1 MAAVPFGVGRTKG
14 EVANAIRSVP
24 EVGVTAWLEGRVT
37 LVTGGASGIGR
48 AVVERFIAEG
58 ACVGVLDRSTDR
70 LRELER
76 QLDGVVGLEGDVTSF
91 GDNER
96 AVATVVEKFGRLD
109 VFVGNAGVFDY
120 FSSLAQLSP
129 PQLESAFTELFD
141 VNVKGYLFGAK
152 AALPALLRSEA
163 PSIIFTAS
171 NAAFYP
177 AGGGPLYTA
186 SKHAVLGLVRQLAY
200 ELAPKIRVNA
210 VAPGGTLTDLRGLG
224 NLGQGGSALAAVP
237 DIGEMIRRTN
247 PLGVVQDPADHA
259 GAYVLLA
266 SAANSRAMTGVV
278 LNSDGGIGVRGLSQ
292 VAGGTD
298 L

>member
-1 MAAVPFGVGRTKG
+1 MG
-14 EVANAIRSVP
+14 
-24 EVGVTAWLEGRVT
+24 WLEGRVA

-48 AVVERFIAEG
+48 AVVERFVEEG
-58 ACVGVLDRSTDR
+58 ARVGVFDRSPDR
-70 LRELER
+70 VHELEE
-76 QLDGVVGLEGDVTSF
+76 QLDGVIGVEGDVTSF
-91 GDNER
+91 ADNER
-96 AVATVVEKFGRLD
+96 AVAAVVAAFGGLD

-120 FSSLAQLSP
+120 FSSLAQLSGE
-129 PQLESAFTELFD
+129 QLDSSFDELFG
-141 VNVKGYLFGAK
+141 VNVKGYLLGAK
-152 AALPALLRSEA
+152 AALPALLNSDA
-163 PSIIFTAS
+163 ASIIFTGS
-171 NAAFYP
+171 NASFYP

-200 ELAPKIRVNA
+200 ELAPKIRVNC

-224 NLGQGGSALAAVP
+224 NLDQGGTALDAVP
-237 DIGEMIRRTN
+237 EIADLIRGTN
-247 PLGVVQDPADHA
+247 PLGLAQQPADHA

-266 SAANSRAMTGVV
+266 SAPNSRAMTGVV